1 MKNLLLLITTLLLLA
16 ACSGP
21 ENEFHVSGVIDDAS
35 PGWIVFSK
43 VADNKLVPI
52 DSVNSQNG
60 EFAFSGMID
69 MPEMFYMKFTND
81 DVTHRVF
88 IEQGKISVS
97 GTLEE
102 PNVSGSESHDIY
114 QSYVSEMTSFDGRR
128 QKLYD
133 EFRVASNEDNEEEM
147 ENIRQK
153 AEELDDEQEN
163 LIDNFIVA
171 QKDNVVGPYLL
182 ISNVYQY
189 QLDKLIEKR
198 ELFGEELAASKYV
211 QRLDEQI
218 AKLQSVE
225 IGRVAPLFTQNDPE
239 GNPVALESLRGK
251 YLLIDFWASWC
262 GPCRRENP
270 NIVAAWQKYNDK
282 GFDVFGV
289 SLDRN
294 RADWLKAIE
303 DDNLTWTQVSDLKF
317 WSNEASTLYGV
328 NSIPASFL
336 LDPNG
341 VIIAKDLREEAL
353 HQKLEE
359 IFGE

>member
-1 MKNLLLLITTLLLLA
+1 MKKLLLPIITLLILA
-16 ACSGP
+16 ACSRP
-21 ENEFHVSGVIDDAS
+21 ENEFRLSGSIDDAA

-43 VADNKLVPI
+43 AMDNKLVPV

-60 EFAFSGMID
+60 EFTFSGTID
-69 MPEMFYMKFTND
+69 LPEMFYLKFKED
-81 DVTHRVF
+81 DVTHRIF
-88 IEQGKISVS
+88 IAPGNISVT

-102 PNVSGSESHDIY
+102 PEVSGSEAHDIY
-114 QSYVSEMTSFDGRR
+114 QRYVTEMMSFDGRR
-128 QKLYD
+128 QDLYD
-133 EFRVASNEDNEEEM
+133 EFRVASNEGDEEKM
-147 ENIRQK
+147 QKIREK
-153 AEELDDEQEN
+153 VEELDYEQEH

-189 QLDKLIEKR
+189 ELEKLIEKR
-198 ELFGEELAASKYV
+198 ELFASSLAASKYV
-211 QRLDEQI
+211 QRLDKQI

-225 IGRVAPLFTQNDPE
+225 IGKVAPLFTQNDPE
-239 GNPVALESLRGK
+239 GNPVALDNLRGK
-251 YLLIDFWASWC
+251 YLLVDFWASWC

-270 NIVAAWQKYNDK
+270 NIVAAWQKYHDK
-282 GFDVFGV
+282 GFDVLGV

-303 DDNLTWTQVSDLKF
+303 DDNLTWTHVSDLKF
-317 WSNEASTLYGV
+317 WSNEASTLYGI

-336 LDPNG
+336 LDPEG
-341 VIIAKDLREEAL
+341 VIVAKDLREEAL